1 MACNPCKTKLS
12 NAYINTSKGQLK
24 FELEFKTSK
33 GQRLHGNFKFEL
45 GSKNKFELGFKR
57 FKVGNFSQ
65 RLPRECM
72 PHPSNSSI
80 ATLLDNMKGSLS
92 CIRWIKIM

>member
-33 GQRLHGNFKFEL
+33 GQRLEISNLNL
-45 GSKNKFELGFKR
+45 GSKGL
-57 FKVGNFSQ
+57 
-65 RLPRECM
+65 RLEISAKGCQENAC
-72 PHPSNSSI
+72 HI
-80 ATLLDNMKGSLS
+80 LQTALATLLDNMKGSLS